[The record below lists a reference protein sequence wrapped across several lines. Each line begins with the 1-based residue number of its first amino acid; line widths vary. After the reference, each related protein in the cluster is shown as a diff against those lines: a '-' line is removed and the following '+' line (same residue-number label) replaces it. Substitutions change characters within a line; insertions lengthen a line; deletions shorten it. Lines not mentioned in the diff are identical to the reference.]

1 MKSGGDKYPLAG
13 KAAKLCLILLIA
25 AYPLAGAFFG
35 LDLGDTGYHL
45 YAYTHFMSH
54 PDKIN
59 YTTFLSSAIAWGWG
73 RIFDSYGLIAYNMLE
88 VLLEWCLSFMTYRMI
103 RKTLGELTAL
113 TGILLAV
120 ISADC
125 YLNIFNYH
133 QVNVF
138 LLVLIMS
145 MQIMA
150 VTRDKKLFSVLSG
163 IAYALL
169 VFSRVGSV
177 VAAGTCFLYLYWGIM
192 KRKKAGNVLLHLV
205 CFAAGAAAAGGTAL
219 ALLIENGR
227 LEMFI
232 ENIFRLKE
240 VASDSSSSYAMGTLI
255 RSLFGQSIKAVTSGL
270 MFYGA
275 AAIVLVALN
284 IIAHRCES
292 FWQKA
297 LYVIFAVMVLSVAL
311 YQMMYAYTVN
321 PAENWPQ
328 HTTGPRFLIGVL
340 YVGGFISLAGH
351 ACRKGE
357 EAFEITLLSLSAFM
371 LVFLT
376 IAGTNTGTKHIIFAL
391 WLLFPLS
398 VYVWKK
404 MVRSESA
411 KKAASALLNCAGMD
425 LVPRTRGFAAVIVLT
440 VFFIHFGTMA
450 YYTFNYDAV
459 DRTRLTETVDND
471 KVRWIRT
478 TKEEKEA
485 LEGVLHTLESYDQD
499 QPLSVFGNT
508 LLFYYMTG
516 REAYGMPWVT
526 QFSYPV
532 EKLEKDFEKA
542 GDEYGEVCPLIVF
555 CRTNYAYGFDPD
567 KTEEYREEVW
577 DSGYSGK
584 KKFVAS
590 FMEDKGYGLVY
601 LNDYYAVFEPFRE
614 DRDENDIRQV
624 MYGK

>member
-1 MKSGGDKYPLAG
+1 MKSGGDKHPLAG
-13 KAAKLCLILLIA
+13 KAAKLFLIFLIA

-59 YTTFLSSAIAWGWG
+59 YTTFLSTAIAWGWG
-73 RIFDSYGLIAYNMLE
+73 RLFDRYGLIAYNLLE
-88 VLLEWCLSFMTYRMI
+88 VLLEWGLSFMTYRMT
-103 RKTLGELTAL
+103 RKALGEVTSL

-138 LLVLIMS
+138 LLVLILYL
-145 MQIMA
+145 QILA
-150 VTRDKKLFSVLSG
+150 VTRDKKLFSALAGLV
-163 IAYALL
+163 YAFV

-177 VAAGTCFLYLYWGIM
+177 IAAGTCFLYLYWGIM
-192 KRKKAGNVLLHLV
+192 QKKKAGNVLLHLTA
-205 CFAAGAAAAGGTAL
+205 FLAGAAAAGGAAL
-219 ALLIENGR
+219 ALLADSGR
-227 LEMFI
+227 LELFI
-232 ENIFRLKE
+232 GNIFRLRD

-255 RSLFGQSIKAVTSGL
+255 RSLFGQSLKAVTSGL

-275 AAIVLVALN
+275 AAIVLVAVN
-284 IIAHRCES
+284 IIAYRCEG

-297 LYVIFAVMVLSVAL
+297 LYAVFAVLVLGVAL
-311 YQMMYAYTVN
+311 YQMKFAYTVN

-340 YVGGFISLAGH
+340 YVSGFIALAGH

-357 EAFEITLLSLSAFM
+357 KAFEITLLSLSAFM
-371 LVFLT
+371 LIFLT

-391 WLLFPLS
+391 WLMFPLS
-398 VYVWKK
+398 VYVWQRL
-404 MVRSESA
+404 VLSESA
-411 KKAASALLNCAGMD
+411 EKAASALLGGAG
-425 LVPRTRGFAAVIVLT
+425 LKLSSRSRGLAAVIVLA
-440 VFFIHFGTMA
+440 VFFMHFGNMV
-450 YYTFNYDAV
+450 YHTFNYDAV
-459 DRTRLTETVDND
+459 DRRRLTETVDNE

-485 LEGVLHTLESYDQD
+485 LEGVLSALEDYDRD

-532 EKLEKDFEKA
+532 ESLEKDFEKA
-542 GDEYGEVCPLIVF
+542 GKEYGETCPLIVF
-555 CRTNYAYGFDPD
+555 CRTNYAYGFDED
-567 KTEEYREEVW
+567 SLDGRRQEVW
-577 DSGYSGK
+577 YSGYSGK
-584 KKFVAS
+584 KDFMAS
-590 FMEDKGYGLVY
+590 FMKEKDYGLVY
-601 LNDYYAVFEPFRE
+601 ENDYYAVFEPFEGTGEE
-614 DRDENDIRQV
+614 DEIRRV
-624 MYGK
+624 LYGQ

>member
-1 MKSGGDKYPLAG
+1 MKSSGGKRPLAG
-13 KAAKLCLILLIA
+13 KAAKAVLILLIA

-59 YTTFLSSAIAWGWG
+59 YTTFLSTAMAWGWG
-73 RIFDSYGLIAYNMLE
+73 RLFDGYGLIAYNLLE
-88 VLLEWCLSFMTYRMI
+88 VLLEWCLSFMTYCMT
-103 RKTLGELTAL
+103 RKALGELTSL

-133 QVNVF
+133 QLNVF
-138 LLVLIMS
+138 LLVLIMAL
-145 MQIMA
+145 QILA
-150 VTRDKKLFSVLSG
+150 VTKDRKSFSVLAG
-163 IAYALL
+163 IAYALV

-177 VAAGTCFLYLYWGIM
+177 IAAGTCFLYIYWGIM
-192 KRKKAGNVLLHLV
+192 KKQKAGDVLLHLIS
-205 CFAAGAAAAGGTAL
+205 FAAGAAAAAGLAL
-219 ALLIENGR
+219 ALLLNSGR
-227 LEMFI
+227 MDMFI
-232 ENIFRLKE
+232 GNIFRLKD
-240 VASDSSSSYAMGTLI
+240 VASDESSSYALGTLI
-255 RSLFGQSIKAVTSGL
+255 RSLFGQSLKAVTSGL
-270 MFYGA
+270 MFYA
-275 AAIVLVALN
+275 SAAIVLVALN
-284 IIAHRCES
+284 IIFHRCKG
-292 FWQKA
+292 FWQKM
-297 LYVIFAVMVLSVAL
+297 LYVVFALMVLGVAL
-311 YQMMYAYTVN
+311 YQMKYAYTVN

-340 YVGGFISLAGH
+340 YVGGFVSLAGH

-357 EAFEITLLSLSAFM
+357 KAFEITILSLSAFM

-376 IAGTNTGTKHIIFAL
+376 ISGTNTGTKHIIFAL

-404 MVRSESA
+404 MVFSRSAE
-411 KKAASALLNCAGMD
+411 KAASALLKSAGMD
-425 LVPRTRGFAAVIVLT
+425 LAPRTRAFAAAIVLT
-440 VFFIHFGTMA
+440 VFFIHFGSMV

-485 LEGVLHTLESYDQD
+485 LEGVLDTLEGYDAA

-516 REAYGMPWVT
+516 REAYGMPWIT

-532 EKLEKDFEKA
+532 EALEKDFRKA
-542 GDEYGEVCPLIVF
+542 GEEYGETSPLIVF
-555 CRTNYAYGFDPD
+555 CRTNYAYGFDRDTAPFLQQ
-567 KTEEYREEVW
+567 EVRY
-577 DSGYSGK
+577 SGYNGK
-584 KKFVAS
+584 KDFVAS
-590 FMEDKGYGLVY
+590 FMEERDYGLVY
-601 LNDYYAVFEPFRE
+601 LDDYYAVFEPFGTGRG
-614 DRDENDIRQV
+614 ENDIRQV
-624 MYGK
+624 MYGN